1 MEPALTQIFSSS
13 PRAHWARLDEFSFV
27 AGMRLLVWLYR
38 MLGRWPFRVVL
49 YPVVFWY
56 MMTRPVARAASR
68 RYLAR
73 VAAFRGPSHNQPGD
87 INVLRHFA
95 SFAENL
101 LDKMLLWGGRFDTD
115 SVKLHGV
122 DFLAGQIA
130 AKRGG
135 ILICSHFGNLEL
147 CRVMS
152 KRQPGLKLTVLTHTK
167 HARRFN
173 RLLAQL
179 NPDSQL
185 NLIEVTE
192 LTSATAMMLAE
203 KIERGEFIAI
213 AGDRIPVSRNPWVA
227 FASFLGVPAPFPAG
241 PYILASALRC
251 PAYLMFALRGGRG
264 SEIYFEIF
272 RDSICLPRQN
282 RRESLAALAA
292 DYAERLERFCLS
304 APLQWFNFYDFWH
317 LPVTDAA
324 DASH

>member
-1 MEPALTQIFSSS
+1 MEPALTQTLST
-13 PRAHWARLDEFSFV
+13 PRSAHWARLDEFSFL

-56 MMTRPVARAASR
+56 MMTKSVARAASR

-73 VAAFRGPSHNQPGD
+73 VAAFRGHSHSKPGG
-87 INVLRHFA
+87 ICVLRHFA
-95 SFAENL
+95 SFAENI
-101 LDKMLLWGGRFDTD
+101 LDKMLLWSGWFDTE

-122 DFLAGQIA
+122 DLIAGQIA
-130 AKRGG
+130 AQRGG

-173 RLLAQL
+173 HLLAQL
-179 NPDSQL
+179 NPDSHL
-185 NLIEVTE
+185 NLLEVTD
-192 LTSATAMMLAE
+192 LTPATAMMLAE

-213 AGDRIPVSRNPWVA
+213 AGDRIPVSRNPSVA
-227 FASFLGVPAPFPAG
+227 FARFLGAQAPFPVG
-241 PYILASALRC
+241 PYILASLLRC
-251 PAYLMFALRGGRG
+251 PAYVMFALRGAHG
-264 SEIYFEIF
+264 SEIYLESF

-282 RRESLAALAA
+282 RRDSLAALAA
-292 DYAERLERFCLS
+292 AYAARLEQFCLS

-317 LPVTDAA
+317 LPVTDVA
-324 DASH
+324 DESH